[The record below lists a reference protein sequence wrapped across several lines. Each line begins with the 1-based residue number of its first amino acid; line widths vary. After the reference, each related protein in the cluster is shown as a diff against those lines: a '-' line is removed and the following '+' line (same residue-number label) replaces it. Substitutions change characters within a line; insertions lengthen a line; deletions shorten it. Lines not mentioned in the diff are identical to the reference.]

1 LQSIRVKLEE
11 TLPGTGGG
19 SNQHDE
25 LVVKFLFLLPLCA
38 LLFCIY
44 RSIQVKTSLVP
55 SPRLHSSFLDCNLI
69 LCFLISRRAVRVHC
83 AGARSAIRLD
93 IFITKL
99 DLMEHL
105 VMAVYL
111 P

>member
-1 LQSIRVKLEE
+1 
-11 TLPGTGGG
+11 
-19 SNQHDE
+19 
-25 LVVKFLFLLPLCA
+25 VVVTNMMN
-38 LLFCIY
+38 
-44 RSIQVKTSLVP
+44 SS
-55 SPRLHSSFLDCNLI
+55 SSSFSCYLFVHFCSAFTDP
-69 LCFLISRRAVRVHC
+69 FRAVRVHC